1 MGGRLLQSISSHIGG
16 VLGGMLGRR
25 CWNWVWHVF
34 TEDKEQ
40 SMVDNRLN
48 MRQLK
53 SLPSILIHPLFLF
66 FRKKKKGM
74 WSQKTCFLP
83 GEYKRAVRD
92 GKEIPT
98 TLGKKEKV
106 LSMCAIQ

>member
-1 MGGRLLQSISSHIGG
+1 MLELGLACVYRGQGAEYGGQQAEYEAAEVIAKYPI
-16 VLGGMLGRR
+16 
-25 CWNWVWHVF
+25 N
-34 TEDKEQ
+34 
-40 SMVDNRLN
+40 
-48 MRQLK
+48 
-53 SLPSILIHPLFLF
+53 PLFLF

-98 TLGKKEKV
+98 TLGKKERV